1 MDALVLLS
9 FVGVFL
15 PAPFL
20 RCGFF
25 DLVSYPPSLGH
36 PLCLP
41 PLCLWH
47 LDAVLLPSVSQPPLF
62 PPLIACDRQKSFVL
76 AGFRTLFRVQWID
89 ISFYHHNHCICVCVV
104 RPFELREK
112 QFGSLPSEG
121 DLLTPPSPRSFPTSC
136 FYLLW
141 LPSLPPSFVALVALF
156 HPRFPLLL
164 YETVFPAGLRPTAAV
179 VIFALVQIR
188 TTLFRPPLP
197 A

>member
-1 MDALVLLS
+1 MDFSTLCHIHRPSAILCVCPHFVCGIWTLS
-9 FVGVFL
+9 F
-15 PAPFL
+15 
-20 RCGFF
+20 C
-25 DLVSYPPSLGH
+25 
-36 PLCLP
+36 PLCP
-41 PLCLWH
+41 N
-47 LDAVLLPSVSQPPLF
+47 PLF
-62 PPLIACDRQKSFVL
+62 SLLIACDRQKSFVL

-164 YETVFPAGLRPTAAV
+164 YETVFPAGDRKSV
-179 VIFALVQIR
+179 V
-188 TTLFRPPLP
+188 
-197 A
+197 